1 MNKDIIYGII
11 PGGIL
16 LLIFIICMIVSFF
29 PRKKKPKFW
38 VEMNED
44 GDIMF

>member
-1 MNKDIIYGII
+1 MNSDIIFGII

-16 LLIFIICMIVSFF
+16 LLIFIISLIVSFF

-38 VEMNED
+38 VEMNEN